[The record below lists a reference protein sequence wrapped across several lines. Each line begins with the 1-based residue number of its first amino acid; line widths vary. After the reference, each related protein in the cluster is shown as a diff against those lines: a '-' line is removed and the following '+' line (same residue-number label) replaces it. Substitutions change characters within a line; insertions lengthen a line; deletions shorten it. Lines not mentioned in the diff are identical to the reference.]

1 MFVIEWGFVLFLI
14 FVLFAILSSFSDG
27 GKYDNSID
35 SAVNQA
41 LTMLK
46 EGAQIIDIGGESTRP
61 KAETIEIEIEKN
73 RIIPVIE

>member
-1 MFVIEWGFVLFLI
+1 MLVIEWGFALFLI
-14 FVLFAILSSFSDG
+14 FILFVFLSSFSDG

-41 LTMLK
+41 LTMVK